1 MNLAERAVHD
11 EDAAREWLEAMR
23 WPNGPACPH
32 CGEVG
37 KVYRLP
43 SPKGKRQVIKCA
55 VCRKQFSVTVGT
67 IFEDSHIPLHK
78 WLMAFHLYCSSKKG
92 MSAHQ
97 LHRTLKITYKSAW
110 FMAHRIRYC
119 MGESPLREKLAGIVE
134 ADEMYVGGKEKNKH
148 LGKRNPKNLGGKG
161 KAPVVALVQRGGH
174 VRSFAADVTLNNLRS
189 ALTENVRT
197 NSRVMTDSLN
207 LYGFVTKPFASHET
221 VDHAKE
227 EYVRGDVHTNTVE
240 SVFAIFKRGVY
251 GTFHHISKQHLHRYL
266 AEFDFRYNNRARLGI
281 TDDKRTD
288 IALKQSEG
296 KRLTYRPPV
305 THQA

>member
-1 MNLAERAVHD
+1 MVRATTLAEWSGV
-11 EDAAREWLEAMR
+11 
-23 WPNGPACPH
+23 PALWKNA
-32 CGEVG
+32 G
-37 KVYRLP
+37 KVIGFRQEK
-43 SPKGKRQVIKCA
+43 SGRQVLKCA
-55 VCRKQFSVTVGT
+55 SCRKQFTVTVGT

-119 MGESPLREKLAGIVE
+119 MGESPLREKLQGIVE

-161 KAPVVALVQRGGH
+161 KAPVVALVQRGGG
-174 VRSFAADVTLNNLRS
+174 VRSFAADVTLHNLRA
-189 ALTENVRT
+189 ALTENVT
-197 NSRVMTDSLN
+197 ADSRVMTDSLN

-221 VDHAKE
+221 VDHAKK
-227 EYVRGDVHTNTVE
+227 YVRGDVHTNTVE

-251 GTFHHISKQHLHRYL
+251 GTFHKVSKQHLHRYL
-266 AEFDFRYNNRARLGI
+266 AEFDFRYKHRAKLGV
-281 TDDKRTD
+281 TDDERTD
-288 IALKQSEG
+288 IALQQVEG
-296 KRLTYRPPV
+296 KRLQYRQPV
-305 THQA
+305 TVA